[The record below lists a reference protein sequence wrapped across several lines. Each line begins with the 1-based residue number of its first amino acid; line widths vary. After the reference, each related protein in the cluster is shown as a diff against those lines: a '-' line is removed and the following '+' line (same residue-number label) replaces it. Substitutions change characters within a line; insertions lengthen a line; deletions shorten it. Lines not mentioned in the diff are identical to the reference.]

1 MRTIHFKNGDKREIT
16 QEIAQTV
23 CDNLLDGCNV
33 WQSFSDD
40 NNKVLFIVNLSEVT
54 YIDYAFLILND
65 YTCNV

>member
-1 MRTIHFKNGDKREIT
+1 MRTIHFKNREKKEVT
-16 QEIAQTV
+16 QEIAQTI

-54 YIDYAFLILND
+54 YID
-65 YTCNV
+65 